1 MLDWLREYRDV
12 LTLLISGCTLLVW
25 VFYAQLLLSG
35 FKRQRRPRLI
45 INRGAGKGVGALCLL
60 SNMSAE
66 PIFINQLIVHL
77 HTSRGTLKAD
87 VTDVRQ
93 SSEDD
98 FDQEVELYKA
108 TRQGPLKTGDFT
120 HIGTFQ
126 RLIARVAAAHDLE
139 LAGLKPPEG
148 WTFTGLEIY
157 VIAFYG
163 SDKQPIG
170 VRRRFRLGQ
179 YEDHYCSLIAES
191 RQTEQF
197 TSIRQ
202 RRQVQRIWMAEFP
215 GD

>member
-25 VFYAQLLLSG
+25 IFYAQLLLSG
-35 FKRQRRPRLI
+35 FKRQRQPRLI

-77 HTSRGTLKAD
+77 HTSRGTIKAD
-87 VTDVRQ
+87 VTDVRE

-98 FDQEVELYKA
+98 FDQDVELYKA

-126 RLIARVAAAHDLE
+126 KLISRVAIAHGLE
-139 LAGLKPPEG
+139 LKGMHPPEG
-148 WTFTGLEIY
+148 WVFECLEIH

-163 SDKQPIG
+163 SDKHPIG

-179 YEDHYCSLIAES
+179 YKDHYCSLIAES

-197 TSIRQ
+197 TSRRQ
-202 RRQVQRIWMAEFP
+202 RRIVRKHWMTEFEN
-215 GD
+215 

>member
-12 LTLLISGCTLLVW
+12 LTLFISGCTLLVW
-25 VFYAQLLLSG
+25 IFYAQLLLSG
-35 FKRQRRPRLI
+35 FKRQRQPRLI

-77 HTSRGTLKAD
+77 HTSHGTLKAD
-87 VTDVRQ
+87 VTDVRE

-98 FDQEVELYKA
+98 FDQDVELYKA

-126 RLIARVAAAHDLE
+126 RLIARVAAAHEVE
-139 LAGLKPPEG
+139 LNGMHPPEG
-148 WTFTGLEIY
+148 WVFNGLEIH

-163 SDKQPIG
+163 SDRHPIG
-170 VRRRFRLGQ
+170 VRRRFLLGK
-179 YEDHYCSLIAES
+179 YDNHYCSLIAKS

-197 TSIRQ
+197 TSRRQ
-202 RRQVQRIWMAEFP
+202 RRIVRKHWMAEFEN
-215 GD
+215 G

>member
-1 MLDWLREYRDV
+1 MLDWLREYRDI
-12 LTLLISGCTLLVW
+12 LTLVISGCTLLVW
-25 VFYAQLLLSG
+25 IFYAQLLLSG
-35 FKRQRRPRLI
+35 FRRQRRPRLI

-60 SNMSAE
+60 SNLSAE

-87 VTDVRQ
+87 VTDVRE

-98 FDQEVELYKA
+98 FDQDAELYKA

-139 LAGLKPPEG
+139 LQGMYPPEG
-148 WTFTGLEIY
+148 WVFQGLELH
-157 VIAFYG
+157 VIGFYG
-163 SDKQPIG
+163 ADKAPIG

-179 YEDHYCSLIAES
+179 YKDHYCSLLAES
-191 RQTEQF
+191 RETEQF
-197 TSIRQ
+197 TSFFK
-202 RRQVQRIWMAEFP
+202 RRIVRKQWMAEFR
-215 GD
+215 D